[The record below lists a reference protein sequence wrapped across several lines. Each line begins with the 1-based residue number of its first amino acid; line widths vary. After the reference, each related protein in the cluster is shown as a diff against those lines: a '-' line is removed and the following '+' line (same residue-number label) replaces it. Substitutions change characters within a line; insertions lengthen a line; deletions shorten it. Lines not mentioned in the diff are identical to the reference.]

1 MKVRLCETVY
11 REPINGAID
20 KALGIRMS
28 LAGNLK
34 TISFADILQLLSA
47 GKKTGVLQ
55 IGDANR
61 SKAVA
66 FREGVIIF
74 ASSLNSS
81 EDMLGALLLKRGQLS
96 KDDLER
102 AIVLH
107 KQSGRPLGETLVD
120 MKVFTNDDV
129 AECLKM
135 QIEEIVYNLF
145 SWPEGEFDFKDG
157 EAPKDAPFLLELPT
171 MSVIMEGMRRIDE
184 WVEIQKVIPKDD
196 VLMRMV
202 NMPQTDS
209 EAISL
214 TIDEFCLLPLING
227 ERTTPQVIDMSPIGE
242 FPSYR
247 ALYKL
252 IVSGYVEGAGM
263 ATNVSVTG
271 MENEEEVVL
280 GIIFQLYNNCFY
292 KIRQVVDEV
301 FGKGSVPS
309 AKFGKYAT
317 SPDYASIASYFP
329 GFEFGADGSPA
340 FDRFYAAVV
349 KIPAPI
355 RLHSLM
361 SSLETMLTDQL
372 ELVFRFVGSQQYRNA
387 VSRVKKEISEP
398 LAARRELVKRYQ
410 IDENFY
416 TALHRAERIVKS
428 AIG

>member
-1 MKVRLCETVY
+1 MVNDEQASVGA
-11 REPINGAID
+11 REYH
-20 KALGIRMS
+20 MS

-34 TISFADILQLLSA
+34 TIAFADILQLLAA
-47 GKKTGVLQ
+47 GKKTGVLLVS
-55 IGDANR
+55 DANR
-61 SKAVA
+61 SKEVA
-66 FREGVIIF
+66 FRDGVIIF

-81 EDMLGALLLKRGQLS
+81 EDMLGSLLLKRGRLS

-107 KQSGRPLGETLVD
+107 KQSGRQLGETLVD
-120 MKVFTNDDV
+120 MKVFTQDEV

-145 SWPEGEFDFKDG
+145 SWPQGEFEFKEDVT
-157 EAPKDAPFLLELPT
+157 PKDAPFMLELPT
-171 MSVIMEGMRRIDE
+171 MSVIMEGTRRIDE
-184 WVEIQKVIPKDD
+184 WVEIQKVMPKDD
-196 VLMRMV
+196 VLLRMV
-202 NMPQTDS
+202 NMPPTDA
-209 EAISL
+209 EEIAL
-214 TIDEFCLLPLING
+214 TIDEFRLLPLING
-227 ERTTPQVIDMSPIGE
+227 ERTTPQVIDLSPVGE

-252 IVSGYVEGAGM
+252 IVSGYVEGAGL
-263 ATNVSVTG
+263 AANVSVTG

-280 GIIFQLYNNCFY
+280 SIIFQLYNNCFY
-292 KIRQVVDEV
+292 KIRQIIDEV
-301 FGKGSVPS
+301 YGKGSVPS
-309 AKFGKYAT
+309 AKFSKRAS
-317 SPDYASIASYFP
+317 SPDYASIATYFP
-329 GFEFGADGSPA
+329 GIEFGADGSPA

-372 ELVFRFVGSQQYRNA
+372 ELAFRFVGSRQYRNA

>member
-1 MKVRLCETVY
+1 
-11 REPINGAID
+11 
-20 KALGIRMS
+20 MS

-34 TISFADILQLLSA
+34 TIAFADILQLLAA
-47 GKKTGVLQ
+47 GKKTGILQ
-55 IGDANR
+55 VTDANR
-61 SKAVA
+61 SKEVA
-66 FREGVIIF
+66 FRDGIIIF
-74 ASSLNSS
+74 ASSLNTS

-120 MKVFTNDDV
+120 MKVFTQEDV

-135 QIEEIVYNLF
+135 QIEEVVYNLF
-145 SWPEGEFDFKDG
+145 SWPEGDFDFKEG
-157 EAPKDAPFLLELPT
+157 AAPTNAPFLLELPT
-171 MSVIMEGMRRIDE
+171 MSVIMEGTRRIDE
-184 WVEIQKVIPKDD
+184 WVEIQKIMPKDD
-196 VLMRMV
+196 VLLRMV
-202 NMPQTDS
+202 NMPQTDAEEITLS
-209 EAISL
+209 V
-214 TIDEFCLLPLING
+214 DEFRLLPLING
-227 ERTTPQVIDMSPIGE
+227 ERTTPQVIDLSPIGE

-252 IVSGYVEGAGM
+252 IVGGYVEGAGL
-263 ATNVSVTG
+263 AANVTVTG

-280 GIIFQLYNNCFY
+280 SIIFQLYNNCFF
-292 KIRQVVDEV
+292 KIRQIVDEI
-301 FGKGSVPS
+301 FGKGSVPCG
-309 AKFGKYAT
+309 KFSKYAS
-317 SPDYASIASYFP
+317 SPDYSSIATYFP
-329 GFEFGADGSPA
+329 GLEFDSDGSPA

-372 ELVFRFVGSQQYRNA
+372 ELVFRFVGSRQYRNA

-416 TALHRAERIVKS
+416 TALHRAERIVKA